1 MIIEYKGIK
10 IDTSRPLKDYD
21 IKLLEE
27 IEKETMV
34 KIPYEGKRIVDPKTG
49 IVRRISR
56 LPKPTVERRIVDP
69 KTGII
74 RQVTEKLSQ
83 DDSVIEYKGIKIDIS
98 RPLTANEARLVDE
111 IRTTA
116 HVNIQYKDFDSSY
129 EEDSVIEYKGIKID
143 ISRPLTANDRKLL
156 KQMEKEIKENESKYI
171 NNKNVRIVRRNGINW
186 IYDESETSNTRT
198 VRTNNGAH
206 PPILLENKKVLE
218 QLRKEGKVKKDDL
231 GREMVWNGK
240 AWIAFGIMDI
250 HYENEYIQEENELS
264 SQHDSLDNTEF
275 EF

>member
-49 IVRRISR
+49 IVRRISH

-74 RQVTEKLSQ
+74 RQVTEKLPQ

-116 HVNIQYKDFDSSY
+116 HVNIEYKDFDSSY
-129 EEDSVIEYKGIKID
+129 EDDSVIEYKGIKID

-206 PPILLENKKVLE
+206 PRILLENKKVLE
-218 QLRKEGKVKKDDL
+218 QLRKEGKVKKDNL
-231 GREMVWNGK
+231 GREMLWNGK